1 MCNNARSQ
9 GITGVPMTIIDD
21 KWAVSGGQSSDVFI
35 QVCSREFLSSPM
47 APLITILPSACLV
60 AMQIFKKLAAA
71 GVHNAPSPF
80 PGHIVDTL
88 IVA

>member
-1 MCNNARSQ
+1 
-9 GITGVPMTIIDD
+9 
-21 KWAVSGGQSSDVFI
+21 
-35 QVCSREFLSSPM
+35 M
-47 APLITILPSACLV
+47 APLITIPPSACLV